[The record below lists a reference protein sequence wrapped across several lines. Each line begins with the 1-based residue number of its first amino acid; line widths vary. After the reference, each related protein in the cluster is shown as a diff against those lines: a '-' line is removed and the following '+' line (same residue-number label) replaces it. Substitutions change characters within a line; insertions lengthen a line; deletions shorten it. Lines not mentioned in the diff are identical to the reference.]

1 MSLLR
6 RVIGAVLRRERQH
19 QGRTLREVAQAA
31 GVSVPYLSE
40 VERGRKEASSEV
52 LAAICRALGLHLSD
66 LLEEVRDELRRV
78 ERRLP
83 ATGPAAQIRTG
94 GVPATRRGDPA
105 AAGRGTDGSAQTVA
119 RLNAVGFGSEPD
131 SDLTAGLGGDALH
144 GGSVPS
150 VGPLGTAGPTGG
162 ALAGGLVGGRLAGSG
177 LAGGGLAGGGL
188 AGGIRVVAFA
198 DRVGPI
204 HLIARGPLLRRRTSP
219 GRSSGGPLHRSRA
232 RRPAARRTAT
242 VRATVGSHRG

>member
-83 ATGPAAQIRTG
+83 ATGPAAHARTG
-94 GVPATRRGDPA
+94 GVPAARRGDPA
-105 AAGRGTDGSAQTVA
+105 TATAGHGTDGSAQTVA
-119 RLNAVGFGSEPD
+119 RLDAVGFGFA
-131 SDLTAGLGGDALH
+131 SDLTAGLDGNGLH
-144 GGSVPS
+144 AGWSPS
-150 VGPLGTAGPTGG
+150 DRPLGTAG
-162 ALAGGLVGGRLAGSG
+162 LVDGGLVGGG
-177 LAGGGLAGGGL
+177 LIGGGLV
-188 AGGIRVVAFA
+188 GGIRVVAFA
-198 DRVGPI
+198 DRVGPV
-204 HLIARGPLLRRRTSP
+204 HLVARRPLLRRRSSP
-219 GRSSGGPLHRSRA
+219 GRPFGGALHRSRT

-242 VRATVGSHRG
+242 VRAAVGSHHG

>member
-6 RVIGAVLRRERQH
+6 RVIGAVLRRKRQH

-83 ATGPAAQIRTG
+83 ATGPAGR
-94 GVPATRRGDPA
+94 VPATRPGDPA
-105 AAGRGTDGSAQTVA
+105 TASRGTDGSAQPVA
-119 RLNAVGFGSEPD
+119 RLNGVGFGFGA
-131 SDLTAGLGGDALH
+131 DLTAGLGSNDRVA
-144 GGSVPS
+144 GGPSS
-150 VGPLGTAGPTGG
+150 VGRISTAGLTGAGPTGDG
-162 ALAGGLVGGRLAGSG
+162 LTDGGLT
-177 LAGGGLAGGGL
+177 GGGLT
-188 AGGIRVVAFA
+188 GGIRVVAFV
-198 DRVGPI
+198 DPVGPV
-204 HLIARGPLLRRRTSP
+204 HLVARGPLLRRGSP
-219 GRSSGGPLHRSRA
+219 SRSSGGPLHRSGA
-232 RRPAARRTAT
+232 RRRAARRTAT

>member
-83 ATGPAAQIRTG
+83 ATGPAAHVRTG

-105 AAGRGTDGSAQTVA
+105 TATAGHGTDGSAQTVA
-119 RLNAVGFGSEPD
+119 RLDAVGFGFG
-131 SDLTAGLGGDALH
+131 SDLTAGLDGNGPHA
-144 GGSVPS
+144 GWAPS
-150 VGPLGTAGPTGG
+150 VGSLGT
-162 ALAGGLVGGRLAGSG
+162 VG
-177 LAGGGLAGGGL
+177 LAGGGLIGDGL
-188 AGGIRVVAFA
+188 VGDGLVGDGLVGGIRVVAFA
-198 DRVGPI
+198 DRVGPV
-204 HLIARGPLLRRRTSP
+204 HLVARGPLLRRRTSP
-219 GRSSGGPLHRSRA
+219 GRSSGRPLHRSRA
-232 RRPAARRTAT
+232 HRPAARRTAT
-242 VRATVGSHRG
+242 VRATVGTHRG

>member
-83 ATGPAAQIRTG
+83 ATGATTPA
-94 GVPATRRGDPA
+94 
-105 AAGRGTDGSAQTVA
+105 SA
-119 RLNAVGFGSEPD
+119 
-131 SDLTAGLGGDALH
+131 
-144 GGSVPS
+144 
-150 VGPLGTAGPTGG
+150 
-162 ALAGGLVGGRLAGSG
+162 
-177 LAGGGLAGGGL
+177 
-188 AGGIRVVAFA
+188 
-198 DRVGPI
+198 
-204 HLIARGPLLRRRTSP
+204 SP
-219 GRSSGGPLHRSRA
+219 GRRMVIACTACHARSWK
-232 RRPAARRTAT
+232 
-242 VRATVGSHRG
+242 V